1 MNHKFYLRLL
11 SRTEPLYLIL
21 GQGLQPVDDDSS
33 SSEEIPEKIEEGNL
47 LCCIVFCSDYGP
59 VNCSN
64 FVYFR

>member
-21 GQGLQPVDDDSS
+21 GQGLQPIDDDSS
-33 SSEEIPEKIEEGNL
+33 SSEEIPEKIEEG
-47 LCCIVFCSDYGP
+47 DYGP